1 MSTTQPTAC
10 VLIVGNEILSGKT
23 QDANLQFLAFE
34 LAKLGIRLEEARV
47 VRDVPDAI
55 VRALNECRAKYSYVF
70 TTGGIG
76 PTHDDITAECV
87 ALAFGVELVLDPE
100 AVELLK
106 RGGRPLNEARL
117 KMARVP
123 RGAELVSNPVS
134 NAPGFRIG
142 NVFVFAGIPSIA
154 RAMFASAVPM
164 LVKGTPILS
173 ASVDVHL
180 REGDFADALTEIQ
193 NAHAAVEIGS
203 YPFNRDGK
211 LGATLVVRG
220 TDGALIAKVVDKI
233 VAAMSALGGET
244 KVV

>member
-1 MSTTQPTAC
+1 
-10 VLIVGNEILSGKT
+10 
-23 QDANLQFLAFE
+23 
-34 LAKLGIRLEEARV
+34 
-47 VRDVPDAI
+47 
-55 VRALNECRAKYSYVF
+55 
-70 TTGGIG
+70 
-76 PTHDDITAECV
+76 
-87 ALAFGVELVLDPE
+87 
-100 AVELLK
+100 
-106 RGGRPLNEARL
+106 
-117 KMARVP
+117 
-123 RGAELVSNPVS
+123 
-134 NAPGFRIG
+134 
-142 NVFVFAGIPSIA
+142 
-154 RAMFASAVPM
+154 MFASAVPM